1 MLSSITG
8 RVVRVCLRVK
18 REVSVCL
25 TLLTPHARR
34 DPRTPSRHMAS
45 AVWFAPIVIP
55 GLFGYSSA
63 AQQSVRDNIHT
74 PDSARVFP
82 AHLTT
87 SGWVSLGEQ
96 RYVPLSACEGKLFN
110 LPKARCVAECT
121 HAANASSECRAC
133 DPLCG
138 ALIHRWKSP
147 TGQTLE
153 SLTTLTD
160 PPFVFAYNPYDDD
173 MLKMRRTL
181 ILEPTLTRVWHETTW
196 KCCSRRNGLTVDV
209 RRSPSN

>member
-1 MLSSITG
+1 MSVHCLVFVG
-8 RVVRVCLRVK
+8 RRPCVFNTPKHYRDTARARCTCCAVRRMAAVYCTAV
-18 REVSVCL
+18 L
-25 TLLTPHARR
+25 TH
-34 DPRTPSRHMAS
+34 
-45 AVWFAPIVIP
+45 
-55 GLFGYSSA
+55 GLFSYSSA
-63 AQQSVRDNIHT
+63 AQQSAPANIHT
-74 PDSARVFP
+74 PESAQVFP

-87 SGWVSLGEQ
+87 SVSLGDQ
-96 RYVPLSACEGKLFN
+96 PYKPLSVCEGKLFN

-121 HAANASSECRAC
+121 HATNASSECRTC

-147 TGQTLE
+147 TGQILE
-153 SLTTLTD
+153 SLKTLTD

-196 KCCSRRNGLTVDV
+196 KCCRRNGLTVDV
-209 RRSPSN
+209 ISIKP

>member
-1 MLSSITG
+1 MMSSHKFLSA
-8 RVVRVCLRVK
+8 
-18 REVSVCL
+18 VSPQLVL
-25 TLLTPHARR
+25 PEAE
-34 DPRTPSRHMAS
+34 RHMAV
-45 AVWFAPIVIP
+45 AVWFSPVVTH

-63 AQQSVRDNIHT
+63 AQQSVRDNIRT
-74 PDSARVFP
+74 PESARVFP

-87 SGWVSLGEQ
+87 SGWVSLGTQ
-96 RYVPLSACEGKLFN
+96 RYVPLSACELFN

-138 ALIHRWKSP
+138 ALIHRWRSP

-209 RRSPSN
+209 RRSLSN